1 MEVYSD
7 AGDST
12 GEIPKKDPFF
22 FDSIGVTKMKAPI
35 LRITALPG
43 GLSLLLY

>member
-1 MEVYSD
+1 METYSD

-22 FDSIGVTKMKAPI
+22 LTNIKNESPEPAHYN
-35 LRITALPG
+35 AA
-43 GLSLLLY
+43 